1 MGLFRTT
8 IGVGDPANPVFH
20 EIEPVVDTGAVY
32 SMLPASLLEQTLGLS
47 PSEQKT
53 FTLADG
59 SRQVYGLGEARFRF
73 EGIERTTPV
82 IFGPEGVYRLGAVS
96 LQSFGLIADSTHPKL
111 IPSPE
116 LLLVGVQEQE
126 SDYA

>member
-1 MGLFRTT
+1 
-8 IGVGDPANPVFH
+8 VGDPANPVFH

-82 IFGPEGVYRLGAVS
+82 IFGPEGVYLLGAVS
-96 LQSFGLIADSTHPKL
+96 LQSFGLIADSTHHKL
-111 IPSPE
+111 VPSPE
-116 LLLVGVQEQE
+116 LLLVGIREQE
-126 SDYA
+126 R